1 MPAPFDYNIQRPDI
15 MGAIGAYEAGRDRN
29 RQVTQQNKQD
39 MFAQYLPGA
48 LKGDQQALQGAQ
60 QNATPEQQ
68 MQLQNALAQM
78 EDRQLQQTLQQQEK
92 FARLAQWADTPE
104 KWAQATRMAE
114 AEGLKGATQVPFEQ
128 RGAKLA
134 GMLSVKDQLDQEW
147 KRREFELRQRDTN
160 SAIAARNAASSRAG
174 APNIDPNSG
183 RRLAPAGIQGRDYSA
198 VDKFSTSADAA
209 ANIATTLRGIEGN
222 LNKNMTGP
230 GFGAKRNVAGILSYL
245 PNFGIEKAL
254 TGSDVT
260 REYVD
265 NYDAIEQAS
274 KTIGIDTL
282 QKVGGSDT
290 ERELLTAIQ
299 TTVNP
304 DVSPSENKRRFRQQ
318 LAAADILAKKAQLAS
333 EWVNTYG
340 SLQYAAPDGTTWQKF
355 WPAYQRQEW
364 NAFTKSEK
372 AQGSGPRT
380 QQPSSILNEAD
391 AIVSGGI
398 GPATTKGSF

>member
-1 MPAPFDYNIQRPDI
+1 MPAPFDYSVQRPDI

-29 RQVTQQNKQD
+29 RQMMQQNKQD

-92 FARLAQWADTPE
+92 FSRLAQWADTPE
-104 KWAQATRMAE
+104 KWAQATQMAE
-114 AEGLKGATQVPFEQ
+114 AEGLKGASAIPFEQ

-147 KRREFELRQRDTN
+147 KRREFQLRERDVN
-160 SAIAARNAASSRAG
+160 SAIGARNAASSRAG

-198 VDKFSTSADAA
+198 VDKFATSADAA

-230 GFGAKRNVAGILSYL
+230 GFGSKRNVAGILSYL

-260 REYVD
+260 QEYVN

-355 WPAYQRQEW
+355 WPMYQRQEW
-364 NAFTKSEK
+364 SNFRKSEPK
-372 AQGSGPRT
+372 EGAAPQAGTGNSV
-380 QQPSSILNEAD
+380 IDEAD

-398 GPATTKGSF
+398 GKGKTRGSF